1 MSHVVETHNGRS
13 LYLDNAAAWENNA
26 LVSDRL
32 ETLQIQSVSYVP
44 THMPENMQVSTE
56 SSLWYAQREREYK
69 LVKQLYTKDERIAFK
84 QLCVFVKT
92 DNLHK
97 RLAGIVMYTPRGN
110 VWFDVTTTCKVTPRG
125 KLGYRKVS
133 ESIARELLG
142 VDSSAKVYLQSFK
155 EVLHEQRHRMQEK
168 RRYHGAMRNAPRDRR
183 VGEYMLNGA
192 CNYVADSK
200 AIAQTLEDAYL
211 ARKWG

>member
-1 MSHVVETHNGRS
+1 MSHVYETDNARS
-13 LYLDNAAAWENNA
+13 VYIDNAAAWEHNA
-26 LVSDRL
+26 LVRDRL
-32 ETLQIQSVSYVP
+32 EPLPIQSVNYAPSRIP
-44 THMPENMQVSTE
+44 NNTQVVTE
-56 SSLWYAQREREYK
+56 SELWYAQRRQEYA
-69 LVKQLYTKDERIAFK
+69 LVKSLYTTDERIAHR

-97 RLAGIVMYTPRGN
+97 RLAAVVMYTPRGN
-110 VWFDVTTTCKVTPRG
+110 VWFDVTTTYKVTPRG

-142 VDSSAKVYLQSFK
+142 VDSTTKVYMQSFL
-155 EVLHEQRHRMQEK
+155 EVLREQSHRMQDK
-168 RRYHGAMRNAPRDRR
+168 RRYHRAMCNAPRDRR
-183 VGEYMLNGA
+183 VGEYMLDGS
-192 CNYVADSK
+192 CNYAADSK